1 MNETHSEQES
11 EQIAVNQKTCNILKE
26 FLENLFV
33 PFPEVKENLHQGL
46 IDILE
51 NKIDTPHCLEVLEHC
66 KSVFPPRF
74 FDILYQKEEIF
85 EEPCEFLPSIDFS
98 FLFKQNISDSTK
110 ETLWK
115 YLQLILFSFV
125 NDSEDASFGDASK
138 LFEEI
143 NQDEFKEKLE
153 ETIKEMENMFDASG
167 ENMNSNINLEDL
179 PDAEEMHEH
188 ISGLLDGKL
197 GKLAREIAEEA
208 AGEMNLQDSDNVQE
222 AFQGLL
228 KNPGKLMNLVKTIGT
243 KMDDKLKSGNMNQEE
258 LFKEANDLM
267 GKMSSMPGMGNIQEM
282 MSKMGGAGGLGNIQE
297 MMSKMGMGG
306 GFPNLNKRNMAQA
319 ASMMQ
324 QNARTTGTK
333 DRLRRKLE
341 QRQQQAQLLQLESGH
356 TPVSP
361 VNTSQQKQELK
372 WTPNPNE
379 TIEKTSRN
387 QQGVDSQK
395 KKKKKK
401 KKGNN
406 KK

>member
-1 MNETHSEQES
+1 MISFIMSETNSQQSNEQTPF
-11 EQIAVNQKTCNILKE
+11 NQKTCIILKE

-46 IDILE
+46 LDILE
-51 NKIDTPHCLEVLEHC
+51 DKIDTPSCLEVLEHC
-66 KSVFPPRF
+66 KNVFPPRF
-74 FDILYQKEEIF
+74 FDILYKKEETF

-98 FLFKQNISDSTK
+98 FLFQQNISDSTK
-110 ETLWK
+110 QTLWK

-138 LFEEI
+138 MFEEI

-228 KNPGKLMNLVKTIGT
+228 KNPGKLMNLVKNIGT
-243 KMDDKLKSGNMNQEE
+243 KMDDKLKSGNINQEE
-258 LFKEANDLM
+258 LFQEANDLM

-282 MSKMGGAGGLGNIQE
+282 MSKMGGAGGMGNIQE

-324 QNARTTGTK
+324 QN
-333 DRLRRKLE
+333 
-341 QRQQQAQLLQLESGH
+341 
-356 TPVSP
+356 
-361 VNTSQQKQELK
+361 
-372 WTPNPNE
+372 
-379 TIEKTSRN
+379 SR
-387 QQGVDSQK
+387 
-395 KKKKKK
+395 
-401 KKGNN
+401 
-406 KK
+406 